1 MTFVELIAGMRTSMT
16 KAVEHTLVEF
26 NSLHTGKAS
35 PSLVENLQVQ
45 VTSYGTSMHLRDISA
60 ITTPDPRTI
69 QIQPWDKNVVSDIEK
84 AIQLAKLGL
93 NPAVAGTVIRI
104 PIPELSGERRQELK
118 KVAQQIAEE
127 GRVSVRHVRRET
139 MEALK
144 TMQKDGDISEDDL
157 RRNEKDVQ
165 SETDKYIEQIAEHL
179 TDKEEE
185 LMTV

>member
-1 MTFVELIAGMRTSMT
+1 MSFAELISEVRESMA
-16 KAVEHTLVEF
+16 KALEHTLQEF

-35 PSLVENLQVQ
+35 PGLVENLQVQ
-45 VTSYGTSMHLRDISA
+45 VESYGTSMHLRDISA

-69 QIQPWDKNVVSDIEK
+69 QIQPWDKNVVGDIEK
-84 AIQLAKLGL
+84 AIQTAKLGL

-118 KVAQQIAEE
+118 KVAYQMAEE
-127 GRVSVRHVRRET
+127 GRISVRHVRREA

-144 TMQKDGDISEDDL
+144 KMQKEGDISEDDL
-157 RRNEKDVQ
+157 RRHEKEVQ
-165 SETDKYIEQIAEHL
+165 SETDKYIEEIAEHL